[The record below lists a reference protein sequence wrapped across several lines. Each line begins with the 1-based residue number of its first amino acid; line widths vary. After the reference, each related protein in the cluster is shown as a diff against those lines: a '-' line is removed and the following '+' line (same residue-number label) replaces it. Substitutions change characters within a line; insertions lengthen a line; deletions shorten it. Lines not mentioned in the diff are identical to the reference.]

1 MIKRSRKDIA
11 ALLDDPAV
19 MERASRLAFYDA
31 VRRHRQGNVPMV
43 FWEDGRVVHR
53 SPFDI
58 PIPHDVEEDDA
69 DGPGASHPPAG

>member
-1 MIKRSRKDIA
+1 MTLRSSKDVE
-11 ALLDDPAV
+11 ALFREGSTVDRAV
-19 MERASRLAFYDA
+19 QAAFYDA

-58 PIPHDVEEDDA
+58 PIPEDGEA
-69 DGPGASHPPAG
+69 EAAPE